1 MSNEINDGGP
11 AFPHTPKKRK
21 TDGFYMV
28 DEKKNGGGMTLRDYF
43 AAKAMPEVMVEWRQ
57 GREESQDSDFDFD
70 ASLMAQ
76 DCYLMADAMIEAR
89 KGGSK

>member
-1 MSNEINDGGP
+1 MSEQINDGGP
-11 AFPHTPKKRK
+11 AFPNQGDNTPGYEIY
-21 TDGFYMV
+21 D
-28 DEKKNGGGMTLRDYF
+28 GMTLRDYF

-57 GREESQDSDFDFD
+57 GREASQDSDFDFD